1 MPQNGKNWEKSQ
13 NEDLMFKV
21 TRAVFGSGGG
31 ANGSL
36 ILKNAAVPSKLLE
49 ENPIRTTNGDEK
61 IYVRHINHG
70 LRPGDGCNIDSA
82 TETGGFSAAQLSGTH
97 EVIDVD
103 MYGYRFEI
111 DPANPTNASSTAT
124 GGGERVLSQ
133 GNINF
138 SVVNPIIESII
149 PNSTSIDVSGKF
161 TSGQSIS
168 GTETR
173 FVQDA
178 NFNRITPKTN
188 TDLAKTYTLYNQFE
202 IDSASTGFT
211 SSALFKVDM
220 KSANDYVSPIIDL
233 QRSSLVT
240 VNNLVDDPSVTPHI
254 FNVADTAASG
264 SSSSVAHIMKPVV
277 LDQPAVGIEISA
289 ELSVPSTSTVKV
301 YFRVG
306 ASDENLNDLNWILQT
321 EDNTIVKDGQ
331 VRRVKFLAGGQ
342 GGTLKPFNQAQ
353 TKIVIQGTNPA
364 TPATIGGVIVKWL
377 AS

>member
-1 MPQNGKNWEKSQ
+1 
-13 NEDLMFKV
+13 MFG
-21 TRAVFGSGGG
+21 AGGG

-97 EVIDVD
+97 QVIDVD

-111 DPANPTNASSTAT
+111 DPSNPTNATSTAT

-149 PNSTSIDVSGKF
+149 PNYTSIDVSGKF

-173 FVQDA
+173 FAQDA
-178 NFNRITPKTN
+178 KFNRITPKTN
-188 TDLAKTYTLYNQFE
+188 TDLAATYTLYNQFE
-202 IDSASTGFT
+202 VDSSRNSGIT
-211 SSALFKVDM
+211 SSTLFKVDM

-254 FNVADTAASG
+254 FSVADSAASG
-264 SSSSVAHIMKPVV
+264 ASSSAVHIMKPVV
-277 LDQPAVGIEISA
+277 LDQPAIGIEITA
-289 ELSVPSTSTVKV
+289 ELSVPSASNVKV

-306 ASDENLNDLNWILQT
+306 ASDENLNDLNWTLQP
-321 EDNTIVKDGQ
+321 EYNTIVKDG
-331 VRRVKFLAGGQ
+331 VTRKVKFLAGGQ
-342 GGTLKPFNQAQ
+342 NGTLKPFNQAQ
-353 TKIVIQGTNPA
+353 TKIVIIGTNPA
-364 TPATIGGVIVKWL
+364 FTAKIGGVVVKWL